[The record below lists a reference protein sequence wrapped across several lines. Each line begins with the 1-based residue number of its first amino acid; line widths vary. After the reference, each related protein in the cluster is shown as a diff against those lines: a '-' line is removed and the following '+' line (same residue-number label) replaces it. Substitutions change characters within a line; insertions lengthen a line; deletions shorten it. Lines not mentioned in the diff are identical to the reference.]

1 MNMKTRRQV
10 IRETVKRTNYHN
22 LSKNEKGIVLR
33 ELSDV
38 TGLPIHYLPEKIK
51 KMQLD
56 SESELYL
63 IKHRTKNRKYGLDV
77 IGAVKDFWKMLKF
90 PCSQILEA
98 YLRGEGLQDTLA
110 WVPKNK
116 YSLEVINKLKTICA
130 KTIDIRLR
138 NDKLER
144 RKRIKYVAQQD
155 AKLKQQV
162 PVKLAWEL
170 NRDIPGFFQFDLV
183 EHCGSNVF
191 GPFIQTVAFVDGY
204 SGWWY
209 GLPLIRGTG
218 EQVLKAIKQFKAQ
231 LPFKLLGLHP
241 DNGAPVLNYLIKKYT
256 DENEIEYT
264 RSRPYHKDDNHLIE
278 GKNNTNI
285 RQVIGYS
292 RLENK
297 KELAIMIE
305 LFQAVADLKNYFTPS
320 IKQTSKIRIG
330 GHTQIQR
337 KDIRTAC
344 QRLLDSEH
352 TTTEEKEELLR
363 RKKKLNP
370 FLLSKKIDDCIN
382 LLFKTSQAKYLNSK
396 VERETFKEQF
406 SSCFLTT

>member
-1 MNMKTRRQV
+1 
-10 IRETVKRTNYHN
+10 
-22 LSKNEKGIVLR
+22 
-33 ELSDV
+33 
-38 TGLPIHYLPEKIK
+38 
-51 KMQLD
+51 
-56 SESELYL
+56 
-63 IKHRTKNRKYGLDV
+63 
-77 IGAVKDFWKMLKF
+77 
-90 PCSQILEA
+90 
-98 YLRGEGLQDTLA
+98 
-110 WVPKNK
+110 
-116 YSLEVINKLKTICA
+116 
-130 KTIDIRLR
+130 
-138 NDKLER
+138 
-144 RKRIKYVAQQD
+144 
-155 AKLKQQV
+155 
-162 PVKLAWEL
+162 
-170 NRDIPGFFQFDLV
+170 
-183 EHCGSNVF
+183 
-191 GPFIQTVAFVDGY
+191 
-204 SGWWY
+204 
-209 GLPLIRGTG
+209 LIRGTG
-218 EQVLKAIKQFKAQ
+218 EQVLKAIKQFKVQ

-330 GHTQIQR
+330 GHIQIQR

-396 VERETFKEQF
+396 VEREAFKEQF